1 MKLPFDSKENTP
13 LYFHSLKYL
22 FIIHLPLFNLTDFFF
37 SEAEAEVW
45 SIAESQRHT
54 MHFHLG
60 QTYFHK

>member
-37 SEAEAEVW
+37 SEAEAEV
-45 SIAESQRHT
+45 
-54 MHFHLG
+54 
-60 QTYFHK
+60 